1 MSLLG
6 NSVNRGNGAALSGD
20 CPGIYERR
28 GKDSNL
34 RGLTPTPQLG
44 HLRKLARTGAEHF
57 LESTHGLPYGFA
69 APGSSSSPPETF
81 PHALTTPF
89 HTAVPLPA
97 RSLSRVSHGRSTRR
111 WRAVDRQRGRRGPDR
126 TQARST
132 PSPAAP

>member
-57 LESTHGLPYGFA
+57 LPALPD
-69 APGSSSSPPETF
+69 PLP
-81 PHALTTPF
+81 
-89 HTAVPLPA
+89 TAVPLPSSA
-97 RSLSRVSHGRSTRR
+97 LARVSDARNRRR
-111 WRAVDRQRGRRGPDR
+111 WPAGRQHWARLRPDR
-126 TQARST
+126 TQASST
-132 PSPAAP
+132 PSLLAPGSSPALRPRRD